1 LNARVGDGLLACEED
16 AVVERAPVRADD
28 YCAAGGPDAA
38 GWVLGA
44 LDPGDAERFAQHLS
58 SCRACQL
65 TVAEL
70 EPAGRL
76 LLATSP
82 VGPSARLAA
91 ATLARVRQRQQR
103 LRQPD
108 HPGLSDLHRL
118 ALEIMIFSED
128 PQ

>member
-1 LNARVGDGLLACEED
+1 MPAWCRSTCDLLNARVGGGVLACEED
-16 AVVERAPVRADD
+16 AVVERAPVPADD
-28 YCAAGGPDAA
+28 CCAVGGPDVA

-70 EPAGRL
+70 EPAGQV

-82 VGPSARLAA
+82 VGPPPRLAA
-91 ATLARVRQRQQR
+91 ATLARVRRAAAQARR
-103 LRQPD
+103 SPRSA
-108 HPGLSDLHRL
+108 G
-118 ALEIMIFSED
+118 EW
-128 PQ
+128 